1 MINEE
6 ERRTYLEISK
16 CLVDI
21 MEFGAYIVDIRVLNK
36 TLMIFA
42 QTWQEGYLPQYKQWV
57 IEDIQKPLKAAHIM
71 REILEAASCEVN
83 ILRKSN

>member
-36 TLMIFA
+36 TLMIYA

-71 REILEAASCEVN
+71 REVLEAASCEVN
-83 ILRKSN
+83 ILRRSN

>member
-42 QTWQEGYLPQYKQWV
+42 QTWQEGYLPHKQWV

>member
-6 ERRTYLEISK
+6 ERRTYLQIAKTLTE
-16 CLVDI
+16 I
-21 MEFGAYIVDIRVLNK
+21 MEFGSYIVDIRVLNK
-36 TLMIFA
+36 TLMLFA

-71 REILEAASCEVN
+71 REVLEAASCEVN
-83 ILRKSN
+83 ILRRSN

>member
-6 ERRTYLEISK
+6 ERRTYLQIAKTLTE
-16 CLVDI
+16 I
-21 MEFGAYIVDIRVLNK
+21 MEFGSYIVDIRVPNK

>member
-6 ERRTYLEISK
+6 ERRTYLEIVK
-16 CLVDI
+16 VLAEIMQFGAYLVDI
-21 MEFGAYIVDIRVLNK
+21 RTLKETLIVG
-36 TLMIFA
+36 A

-71 REILEAASCEVN
+71 REVLEAASCEVN
-83 ILRKSN
+83 ILRRPN

>member
-16 CLVDI
+16 CLVGI
-21 MEFGAYIVDIRVLNK
+21 MEFGAYIVDIRTLRE
-36 TLMIFA
+36 TLMIYA
-42 QTWQEGYLPQYKQWV
+42 QTWDEGCRAQYKQWV
-57 IEDIQKPLKAAHIM
+57 IDDVSKPLKAAHIM

>member
-6 ERRTYLEISK
+6 ERRTYLEIVK
-16 CLVDI
+16 VLAEIMQFGAYLVDI
-21 MEFGAYIVDIRVLNK
+21 RTLKETLIVG
-36 TLMIFA
+36 A

-71 REILEAASCEVN
+71 REVLEAASCEVN
-83 ILRKSN
+83 ILRRSN

>member
-21 MEFGAYIVDIRVLNK
+21 MEFGAYIVDIRTVRE
-36 TLMIFA
+36 TLIIYA

-71 REILEAASCEVN
+71 REVLEAASCEVN
-83 ILRKSN
+83 ILRRSN

>member
-6 ERRTYLEISK
+6 ERRTYLQIAKTLTE
-16 CLVDI
+16 I
-21 MEFGAYIVDIRVLNK
+21 MEFGSYIVDIRVLNK

-71 REILEAASCEVN
+71 REVLEAASCEVN
-83 ILRKSN
+83 ILRRPN

>member
-6 ERRTYLEISK
+6 ERRTYLEIVK
-16 CLVDI
+16 VLAEIMQFGAYLVDI
-21 MEFGAYIVDIRVLNK
+21 RTLKETLIVG
-36 TLMIFA
+36 A

>member
-6 ERRTYLEISK
+6 ERRTYLQIAKTLTE
-16 CLVDI
+16 I
-21 MEFGAYIVDIRVLNK
+21 MEFGSYIVDIRVLNK